1 MITGLFLC
9 SVLEINRTALLIYA
23 IILEYNERISNMPE
37 APTLKNLLDTRKKNY
52 ATSIIILTT
61 NKQKLFNGNIS
72 DIPEELL
79 NLPIFE

>member
-37 APTLKNLLDTRKKNY
+37 APTLKNLLDTRKKRKSCNIDY
-52 ATSIIILTT
+52 HF
-61 NKQKLFNGNIS
+61 NHKQTRVIQRQYL
-72 DIPEELL
+72 
-79 NLPIFE
+79 